1 MFNNAGINNVLNEGL
16 KNWQGMLAVNV
27 GGVIQGT
34 ELARDSFRASGKGGV
49 IINTASVAGLSAMPG
64 SSVYGATKWAI
75 VGFTRSLQNWRKQE
89 PPIRVAAVCPTLVLT
104 EGGLLSKQQD
114 EKRLEKR
121 RKEGKTVKPM
131 ADPVRTHTP
140 LIIM

>member
-1 MFNNAGINNVLNEGL
+1 M
-16 KNWQGMLAVNV
+16 
-27 GGVIQGT
+27 IQGT

-104 EGGLLSKQQD
+104 EGGLLSKEQD
-114 EKRLEKR
+114 EIRLEKR
-121 RKEGKTVKPM
+121 RKAGKTVKPL
-131 ADPVRTHTP
+131 ADPGIPPSAIADAGKHTSNSAAARD
-140 LIIM
+140 LCSSFLQYYDMSLTF